1 MKINNPKIDEIF
13 EKAKKWKDEMV
24 LLRDIVLDCELTEE
38 LKWYQ
43 ACYTYNGSN
52 VLIISGFK
60 DYVALNF
67 FKGSLINDTHGILVQ
82 PTVNVQAGRQ
92 IRFTS
97 VKEITKQK
105 TILKAYVK
113 QAIEVEKSGLKVTYK
128 KTEEFDMP
136 EEFRRVLKEMP
147 EVREAF
153 ESLTPGRQRA
163 YVLHFAQAKLSRTRE
178 SRIEKNIPAILSGKG
193 LND

>member
-1 MKINNPKIDEIF
+1 
-13 EKAKKWKDEMV
+13 
-24 LLRDIVLDCELTEE
+24 
-38 LKWYQ
+38 
-43 ACYTYNGSN
+43 
-52 VLIISGFK
+52 
-60 DYVALNF
+60 
-67 FKGSLINDTHGILVQ
+67 
-82 PTVNVQAGRQ
+82 
-92 IRFTS
+92 
-97 VKEITKQK
+97 
-105 TILKAYVK
+105 
-113 QAIEVEKSGLKVTYK
+113 
-128 KTEEFDMP
+128 MP